1 MNPETTLM
9 TPGVPMNSG
18 SPRKQKP
25 TLARQFE
32 LLGAEAAALRAE
44 LAVLRQKLASVERE
58 LSAAGGQVLPQA
70 NHELVV
76 AAVHAHGI
84 GQAARAALERVSS
97 PAVVDAVLQE
107 MERPGSLMD
116 LRDANERLV
125 VAALHSR
132 EMEEAAA
139 QAHRRHVAFFATVAH
154 ELRNPLLPLR
164 LAARMLDRA
173 HDDREMLAK
182 LQETITGQIGHMAR
196 LISDLLDGAR
206 VSTGKF
212 RLERVSVDL
221 VRLLELTVETF
232 LPGTQARHQQF
243 SSTLPSQPVMV
254 FADPVRL
261 AQVFGN
267 LLENA
272 SKYTPDGGRVA
283 LAVSVEGPNVV
294 VSVSD
299 DGIGITAEALPHL
312 FQIFVQDAHAVAFDS
327 GGLGIG
333 LAVVEEL
340 VHAHGGEVA
349 ANSAG
354 KDLGS
359 EFRVTLPLQA
369 APATV

>member
-1 MNPETTLM
+1 M
-9 TPGVPMNSG
+9 VSG
-18 SPRKQKP
+18 PPRQSDIS
-25 TLARQFE
+25 LAHQLE

-44 LAVLRQKLASVERE
+44 LATLRQKLASVERE
-58 LSAAGGQVLPQA
+58 LSAAGGQVLHEA
-70 NHELVV
+70 NHELVL
-76 AAVHAHGI
+76 AAVHAQEI
-84 GQAARAALERVSS
+84 ADAARSTLERVTS
-97 PAVVDAVLQE
+97 PATVEVVLQE
-107 MERPGSLMD
+107 LDQPGSLTD

-125 VAALHSR
+125 IAALHSQ
-132 EMEEAAA
+132 ELEEEATE
-139 QAHRRHVAFFATVAH
+139 AHRRHVAFFATVAH

-173 HDDREMLAK
+173 HGDRDMLAK
-182 LQETITGQIGHMAR
+182 LQATITGQVSHIAR

-221 VRLLELTVETF
+221 IRLLALTVESF

-243 SSTLPSQPVMV
+243 SSTLPGAPVLV

-272 SKYTPDGGRVA
+272 SKYTPEGGQ
-283 LAVSVEGPNVV
+283 LAMSVSVQGPNVV
-294 VSVSD
+294 VTVSD
-299 DGIGITAEALPHL
+299 NGIGISAEALPHL
-312 FQIFVQDAHAVAFDS
+312 FQIFVQDAHAVAFDG

-340 VHAHGGEVA
+340 VRAHGGEVVA
-349 ANSAG
+349 TSAG
-354 KDLGS
+354 KDQGS
-359 EFRVTLPLQA
+359 QFRVTLPLEVG
-369 APATV
+369 PLPG